1 MQKLTEIEIIAT
13 IDELNQYRNGNVTDE
28 AIIEALESL
37 IGEIYGEDRRIT
49 QLPR

>member
-37 IGEIYGEDRRIT
+37 FWKVYASRHSAE
-49 QLPR
+49 